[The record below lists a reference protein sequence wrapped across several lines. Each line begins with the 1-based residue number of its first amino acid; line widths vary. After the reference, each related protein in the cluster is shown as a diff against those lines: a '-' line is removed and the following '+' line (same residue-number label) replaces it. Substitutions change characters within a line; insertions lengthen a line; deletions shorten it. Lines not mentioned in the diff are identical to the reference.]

1 MIVQFRMKKVS
12 LISDSNPYIP
22 KTIFTEPKRLKQ
34 IIFNLVSNALKFTR
48 KGKVE
53 VNVVGLEY
61 RAASCFQILE
71 DYGNEDRNKAT
82 ITFEV
87 RDTGLGIKPKDI
99 NKLFSMFGKLDDEEG
114 INKNGCGLG
123 LTICK
128 RLTEQ
133 LGGDISVTSIEGK
146 GSTFTFSI

>member
-1 MIVQFRMKKVS
+1 
-12 LISDSNPYIP
+12 
-22 KTIFTEPKRLKQ
+22 
-34 IIFNLVSNALKFTR
+34 LVSNALKFTS

-53 VNVVGLEY
+53 VNVVGLEQ
-61 RAASCFQILE
+61 RAASCLQILE
-71 DYGNEDRNKAT
+71 EFDNEDRNKAT

-146 GSTFTFSI
+146 GSTFTFSIKVELRPHEKVRHKVASSNSEHSIEKKDNSS